1 MKNFNAITHGHI
13 WVLDHQEALDFYVG
27 KLGLEVKA
35 DYTRGGFRWLTVGV
49 AGEAV
54 PEIVL
59 DVPGPP
65 VMDEKTAGQVRELVS
80 KGATGVVMVLRT
92 DDCFAVYKELR
103 AKGVEFTQEP
113 TERFYGIDCA
123 LRDPFGNPLRFTQP
137 PDGPVVVPS
146 PEELGA
152 RA

>member
-1 MKNFNAITHGHI
+1 MTNFNAITHAHV

-49 AGEAV
+49 PGEAV

-65 VMDEKTAGQVRELVS
+65 VMDEKTAGQVRDLVT
-80 KGATGVVMVLRT
+80 KGATGVVMVLKT
-92 DDCFAVYKELR
+92 DDCFGVYERLR
-103 AKGVEFTQEP
+103 AKGVEFTQEA
-113 TERFYGIDCA
+113 TDHGYGVDCG
-123 LRDPFGNPLRFTQP
+123 LRDPFGNQIRILQP
-137 PDGPVVVPS
+137 KAWGK
-146 PEELGA
+146 
-152 RA
+152 

>member
-1 MKNFNAITHGHI
+1 MKNFDAITHAHL

-49 AGEAV
+49 PGQAV

-65 VMDEKTAGQVRELVS
+65 VMEQKTADQVRDLVT
-80 KGATGVVMVLRT
+80 KGVGGLVVLRT
-92 DDCFAVYKELR
+92 DDCFGTYERLR
-103 AKGVEFTQEP
+103 AQGVEFTHEA
-113 TERFYGIDCA
+113 TDHGYGIDCG
-123 LRDPFGNPLRFTQP
+123 LRDPFGNQIRILQP
-137 PDGPVVVPS
+137 KAWG
-146 PEELGA
+146 G
-152 RA
+152 

>member
-1 MKNFNAITHGHI
+1 MKNFSQITTAHI

-35 DYTRGGFRWLTVGV
+35 DISKGGFRWLTVGV
-49 AGEAV
+49 PGEPV

-65 VMDEKTAGQVRELVS
+65 VMDEKTAGQVRELVT

-92 DDCFAVYKELR
+92 DDCFGTYERLL
-103 AKGVEFTQEP
+103 AKGVEFTQP
-113 TERFYGIDCA
+113 ATDHGYGVDCG
-123 LRDPFGNPLRFTQP
+123 LRDPFGNQIRILQP
-137 PDGPVVVPS
+137 KAWKG
-146 PEELGA
+146 
-152 RA
+152 